1 MPQDSETIIL
11 GCQEDMKYDEILEHE
26 MTGTRLV
33 DVSLKPLKV
42 MEDKSCDCENM
53 RKQSSKVSLPTR
65 ITAQLTWTSIPL
77 RISLEAETG
86 GPKTANLE
94 IFMFGVSFEVSQNKF
109 YAALDVHIRILFSVV
124 DFKFPC

>member
-26 MTGTRLV
+26 MTGTLLV

-65 ITAQLTWTSIPL
+65 ITAQLT
-77 RISLEAETG
+77 
-86 GPKTANLE
+86 
-94 IFMFGVSFEVSQNKF
+94 
-109 YAALDVHIRILFSVV
+109 
-124 DFKFPC
+124 

>member
-11 GCQEDMKYDEILEHE
+11 GCQEDMKYYEILEHE

-65 ITAQLTWTSIPL
+65 ITAQLI
-77 RISLEAETG
+77 
-86 GPKTANLE
+86 
-94 IFMFGVSFEVSQNKF
+94 
-109 YAALDVHIRILFSVV
+109 
-124 DFKFPC
+124 